1 MISVEYLENMLT
13 GRQDSMVLYTWA
25 GLLLLARLFVVLWRR
40 WLYTSA
46 EKTIDP
52 PPSVIGGALKAEMSD
67 KQGARRVETPED
79 RKTLAQDIKAMTV
92 RDKKIANM
100 DPAAVST
107 QGSLAEMVY

>member
-1 MISVEYLENMLT
+1 
-13 GRQDSMVLYTWA
+13 
-25 GLLLLARLFVVLWRR
+25 
-40 WLYTSA
+40 
-46 EKTIDP
+46 
-52 PPSVIGGALKAEMSD
+52 MSE
-67 KQGARRVETPED
+67 KQGARRVETPEN